1 MNEYQSEQFETFD
14 MVHKLISA
22 LSVQEKDR
30 LNAMISDYL
39 AFRKKTADFLEA
51 HFGEVCTL
59 KCYQSRLSAC
69 CSRESIIT
77 FFADIIINVLV
88 SSEEDIETL
97 LEVLKA
103 PNEGYKCIYL
113 GNQGCLWKIKPI
125 VCEMFLCDSAKEK
138 VFENHPECE
147 TIWADLKKQ
156 EKRFTWPDRP
166 VLFDMLEEYFL
177 DAGCSSPL
185 MYLHNSP
192 GLLRIKQNAASE
204 KVNKDMN

>member
-14 MVHKLISA
+14 MVYKLISA
-22 LSVQEKDR
+22 LSAQEKDR

-39 AFRKKTADFLEA
+39 AFRKKTTEFLDV
-51 HFGEVCTL
+51 HFGEICTE

-69 CSRESIIT
+69 CSREGIIT

-88 SSEEDIETL
+88 SAEEDIEIL
-97 LEVLKA
+97 LNILKL

-113 GNQGCLWKIKPI
+113 GDQGCLWEIKPI
-125 VCEMFLCDSAKEK
+125 VCEMFLCDSAKKK
-138 VFENHPECE
+138 VFENHPGCE
-147 TIWADLKKQ
+147 TIWDDLKKQ

-192 GLLRIKQNAASE
+192 GLLRVKQNAAAGNI
-204 KVNKDMN
+204 KATRI